1 MEDFVSSS
9 SSAVVKFLCARSRYR
24 CTLALIMN
32 FTPKANLIWNIAEL
46 LRGSWKQHEYQD
58 VILPFTVLKRLD
70 SVLEKTKQE
79 VLRES
84 HLLEERGVNPD
95 PILRNITKVGFYNT
109 SQFTFK
115 NLLDE
120 QTHLEKNFKKYLHGF
135 SPAIREILE
144 KFDFE
149 KHLSRLWGGNLLF
162 KIIQEFNKVDLS
174 IEATDNHEMGSIF
187 EELIRRFAE
196 QSNDTAGEHY
206 TPREVI
212 KLMVEILFTP
222 EKDRLKKEHLVKT
235 IYAPCCGTGGMLTV
249 GKDHVSV
256 INPDIGVYLFGQ
268 EINPATYAICKSEM
282 LIKGEDVDNIK
293 GGEKDAAQASTL
305 SNDQFHEKKFDY
317 LLTNPPFGVD
327 WKRDKDSVEREAER
341 GFAGRFGAGLPR
353 ISDGQLLFLQHL
365 VSKMQ
370 NESDGGSRMAIVM
383 NGSPLFTG
391 DAGSGE
397 SEIRRWILE
406 NDWLEAI
413 VALPDQMFFNTGI
426 STYLWFLTNR
436 KDVKRKGK
444 VQLIDART
452 FFHKMRKS
460 LGNKRHEIMDE
471 DRQNILAL
479 YEAFEENEHSKI
491 FKTTD
496 FAFRQITVE
505 RPLKLNF
512 QSSPDR
518 LEKLKEQTAFASL
531 AESRKKGAAGEREL
545 REGAALQKR
554 ILQILQSLGTKLYKN
569 RNKFTAD
576 LDTVLR
582 KADLKLKAPLLK
594 AITTALSERDESADV
609 CTDKDNHPES
619 DSELRDTE
627 NIPWEQ
633 DIQQYFAKEV
643 LPYVPDAWINESIR
657 DHKDGKIGKVGYEI
671 PLTRY
676 FYKYVPPRPL
686 ENIEA
691 DLEKVENELLGLLK
705 KL

>member
-1 MEDFVSSS
+1 MFLKIKHPCSKLL
-9 SSAVVKFLCARSRYR
+9 SARNRYH
-24 CTLALIMN
+24 CTLAVIMN
-32 FTPKANLIWNIAEL
+32 FSPKANLIWNIAEL

-70 SVLEKTKQE
+70 SVLEKTKPA
-79 VLRES
+79 VLRELN
-84 HLLEERGVNPD
+84 LLKDKNISPD
-95 PILRNITKVGFYNT
+95 PILKNITKVGFYNT
-109 SQFTFK
+109 SEYGFK

-120 QTHLEKNFKKYLHGF
+120 QTHLERNFKKYIHAF
-135 SPAIREILE
+135 SPAIQEIIE

-149 KHLSRLWGGNLLF
+149 KHLTRLWGGNLLF

-174 IEATDNHEMGSIF
+174 PEATDNHEMGSIF

-212 KLMVEILFTP
+212 MLMVEILFAP
-222 EKDRLKKEHLVKT
+222 EKEHLKKAHLVKR
-235 IYAPCCGTGGMLTV
+235 IYDPCCGTGGMLTV
-249 GKDHVSV
+249 SKEHILNA
-256 INPDIGVYLFGQ
+256 INPDISVYLFGQ

-282 LIKGEDVDNIK
+282 LIKGEDADNIK
-293 GGEKDAAQASTL
+293 GGEKDAAMASTL

-327 WKRDKDSVEREAER
+327 WKRDKDAVEREAQR
-341 GFAGRFGAGLPR
+341 GAAGRFGAGLPR

-365 VSKMQ
+365 ISKMQ
-370 NESDGGSRMAIVM
+370 NPSEGGSRMAIVM

-406 NDWLEAI
+406 NDWLETI

-426 STYLWFLTNR
+426 FTYLWFLTNR
-436 KDVKRKGK
+436 KDQKKKGK

-460 LGNKRHEIMDE
+460 LGNKRNEITEE
-471 DRQNILAL
+471 DRKHAVQ
-479 YEAFEENEHSKI
+479 EFTAFRESAHCKI

-496 FAFRQITVE
+496 FAYRQITVE
-505 RPLKLNF
+505 RPLRLNF
-512 QSSPDR
+512 KTSPER
-518 LEKLKEQTAFASL
+518 IERLKENKAFAAI
-531 AESRKKGAAGEREL
+531 AEGKKD
-545 REGAALQKR
+545 GAALQKK
-554 ILQILQSLGTKLYKN
+554 ILELLSKLETKECNN
-569 RNKFTAD
+569 REAFTTA
-576 LDTVLR
+576 LEKLL
-582 KADLKLKAPLLK
+582 KADGLKIKAPLKK
-594 AITTALSERDESADV
+594 AIFESLSERDESADI
-609 CTDKDNHPES
+609 CCDKDGNPEPDS
-619 DSELRDTE
+619 DLRDTE
-627 NIPWEQ
+627 NVPYDQSIE
-633 DIQQYFAKEV
+633 DYFEKEV
-643 LPYVPDAWINESIR
+643 KPYVSDAYINESVR

-671 PLTRY
+671 PFTRY
-676 FYKYVPPRPL
+676 FFTYVPPRPL
-686 ENIEA
+686 EEIES

>member
-1 MEDFVSSS
+1 
-9 SSAVVKFLCARSRYR
+9 
-24 CTLALIMN
+24 MN

-70 SVLEKTKQE
+70 SVLEKTKPA
-79 VLRES
+79 VLRELN
-84 HLLEERGVNPD
+84 LLKDKNISPD
-95 PILRNITKVGFYNT
+95 PILKNITKVGFYNT
-109 SQFTFK
+109 SEYSFR

-120 QTHLEKNFKKYLHGF
+120 QTHIEKNFREYLRRF
-135 SPAIREILE
+135 SPAIQEIIE

-162 KIIQEFNKVDLS
+162 QIIQHFNAVDLS
-174 IEATDNHEMGSIF
+174 PEATDNHEMGSIF

-212 KLMVEILFTP
+212 KLMVEILFAP
-222 EKDRLKKEHLVKT
+222 EKEHLQKAHLVKR
-235 IYAPCCGTGGMLTV
+235 IYDPCCGTGGMLTV
-249 GKDHVSV
+249 SKEHILSA
-256 INPDIGVYLFGQ
+256 INPDISVYLFGQ

-282 LIKGEDVDNIK
+282 LINGEDADNIK
-293 GGEKDAAQASTL
+293 GGEKDAAVASTL
-305 SNDQFHEKKFDY
+305 SNDQFHDKKFDY

-327 WKRDKDSVEREAER
+327 WKRDKDAVEREAER

-365 VSKMQ
+365 MSKMQ
-370 NESDGGSRMAIVM
+370 NPSEGGSRMAIVM

-406 NDWLEAI
+406 NDWLETI

-426 STYLWFLTNR
+426 FTYLWFLTNR
-436 KDVKRKGK
+436 KDQKRKGK

-460 LGNKRHEIMDE
+460 LGNKRNEITDE
-471 DRQNILAL
+471 DRQRAVK
-479 YEAFEENEHSKI
+479 EFTAFKESDHCKI

-496 FAFRQITVE
+496 FAYRQITVE
-505 RPLKLNF
+505 RPLRLRFVLNEERTKMFKNHQANLKLGEKRKSASLTGKASDEQQKIINMLDTLIET
-512 QSSPDR
+512 SPPSFKSRRDFLAA
-518 LEKLKEQTAFASL
+518 LEKTS
-531 AESRKKGAAGEREL
+531 
-545 REGAALQKR
+545 
-554 ILQILQSLGTKLYKN
+554 
-569 RNKFTAD
+569 NK
-576 LDTVLR
+576 V
-582 KADLKLKAPLLK
+582 DLKLRGPILK
-594 AITTALSERDESADV
+594 ALIDSYGERDESADI
-609 CTDKDNHPES
+609 CRDEEGNPES
-619 DSELRDTE
+619 DSDLRDTE
-627 NIPWEQ
+627 NVPYNQSIK
-633 DIQQYFAKEV
+633 DYFEKEV
-643 LPYVPDAWINESIR
+643 KPYVADAWINEGVR
-657 DHKDGKIGKVGYEI
+657 DHKDGKVGKVGYEI
-671 PLTRY
+671 PFTRY
-676 FYKYVPPRPL
+676 FYTYTPPRPL
-686 ENIEA
+686 EEIES

>member
-1 MEDFVSSS
+1 M
-9 SSAVVKFLCARSRYR
+9 
-24 CTLALIMN
+24 MN
-32 FTPKANLIWNIAEL
+32 FTPKANLIWSIAEL

-135 SPAIREILE
+135 SPAIQEILE

-212 KLMVEILFTP
+212 KLMVEILFTL

-235 IYAPCCGTGGMLTV
+235 IYDPCCGTGGMLTV

-293 GGEKDAAQASTL
+293 GGEKDAAVASTL
-305 SNDQFHEKKFDY
+305 SNDQFRDRKFDY

-327 WKRDKDSVEREAER
+327 WKRDKDSVERESER

-370 NESDGGSRMAIVM
+370 NPSEGGSRMAIVM

-436 KDVKRKGK
+436 KDPKRKGR

-460 LGNKRHEIMDE
+460 LGNKRNEITDE
-471 DRQNILAL
+471 DRSRVLQ
-479 YEAFEENEHSKI
+479 EFSAFKESDHCKI

-505 RPLKLNF
+505 RPLRLHF
-512 QSSPDR
+512 QASSKRIERLKEHKAFATVTEGKKGDEALQKKILGLLSTLGTKDFNSR
-518 LEKLKEQTAFASL
+518 ETFTTALEKLLKDE
-531 AESRKKGAAGEREL
+531 
-545 REGAALQKR
+545 
-554 ILQILQSLGTKLYKN
+554 
-569 RNKFTAD
+569 
-576 LDTVLR
+576 
-582 KADLKLKAPLLK
+582 DLKIKAPLKK
-594 AITTALSERDESADV
+594 AIIESLSERDEFAEICHDE
-609 CTDKDNHPES
+609 DGNPES
-619 DSELRDTE
+619 DSEFRDTE
-627 NIPWEQ
+627 NVPYDQHIE
-633 DIQQYFAKEV
+633 DYFKKEV
-643 LPYVPDAWINESIR
+643 LPYVPDAWINESVR
-657 DHKDGKIGKVGYEI
+657 DHKDNKVGKVGYEI
-671 PLTRY
+671 PFTRY

-686 ENIEA
+686 EEIES
-691 DLEKVENELLGLLK
+691 DMEKVENELLGLLK

>member
-1 MEDFVSSS
+1 MENCLSSSS
-9 SSAVVKFLCARSRYR
+9 SSAIKFLCASSRYR

-135 SPAIREILE
+135 SPAIQEILE

-187 EELIRRFAE
+187 EELVRRFAE

-235 IYAPCCGTGGMLTV
+235 IYDPCCGTGGMLTV
-249 GKDHVSV
+249 GKDHVAV

-370 NESDGGSRMAIVM
+370 NPSEGGSRMAIVM

-436 KDVKRKGK
+436 KDPKRKGK

-460 LGNKRHEIMDE
+460 LGNKRNEITDD
-471 DRQNILAL
+471 DRSRILQ
-479 YEAFEENEHSKI
+479 EFSAFKESDHCKI

-505 RPLKLNF
+505 RPL
-512 QSSPDR
+512 R
-518 LEKLKEQTAFASL
+518 LLFTITEAGATTFKNHPALLKFLAS
-531 AESRKKGAAGEREL
+531 KKGEAAKEKIVEVIK
-545 REGAALQKR
+545 ALVDSPR
-554 ILQILQSLGTKLYKN
+554 QSYKN
-569 RNKFTAD
+569 RKDFIAAVDHACQEQDFKLPVSVLKALLDAYGTRDETAD
-576 LDTVLR
+576 
-582 KADLKLKAPLLK
+582 
-594 AITTALSERDESADV
+594 ICRDEDG
-609 CTDKDNHPES
+609 NPES
-619 DSELRDTE
+619 DSDFRDTE
-627 NIPWEQ
+627 NVPYDQNIEA
-633 DIQQYFAKEV
+633 YFDKEV
-643 LPYVPDAWINESIR
+643 KPYVSDAWINESVR
-657 DHKDGKIGKVGYEI
+657 DHKDNKVGKVGYEI
-671 PLTRY
+671 PFTRY

-686 ENIEA
+686 EEIES

>member
-1 MEDFVSSS
+1 
-9 SSAVVKFLCARSRYR
+9 
-24 CTLALIMN
+24 MN

-135 SPAIREILE
+135 SPAIQEILE

-222 EKDRLKKEHLVKT
+222 EKDHLKKEHLVKT
-235 IYAPCCGTGGMLTV
+235 IYDPCCGTGGMLTV
-249 GKDHVSV
+249 GKDHVAV

-370 NESDGGSRMAIVM
+370 NPSDGGSRMAIVM

-391 DAGSGE
+391 DARSGE

-436 KDVKRKGK
+436 KDPKRKGK
-444 VQLIDART
+444 VQLIDGRT

-460 LGNKRHEIMDE
+460 LGNKRNEITDE
-471 DRQNILAL
+471 DRSRVLREFI
-479 YEAFEENEHSKI
+479 AFTESDHCKI

-505 RPLKLNF
+505 RPLRLHFQASSERIDRLKAHKAFAALAEGKKADESLQKKILTLLPSLGTTNF
-512 QSSPDR
+512 NNR
-518 LEKLKEQTAFASL
+518 EAFVTALEKLL
-531 AESRKKGAAGEREL
+531 
-545 REGAALQKR
+545 
-554 ILQILQSLGTKLYKN
+554 
-569 RNKFTAD
+569 
-576 LDTVLR
+576 
-582 KADLKLKAPLLK
+582 KADDLKIKAPLKK
-594 AITTALSERDESADV
+594 AIIESLSERDESAQICRDEEG
-609 CTDKDNHPES
+609 NPES
-619 DSELRDTE
+619 DSDLRDTE
-627 NIPWEQ
+627 NVPYDQSIE
-633 DIQQYFAKEV
+633 DYFKKEV
-643 LPYVPDAWINESIR
+643 LPYIPDAWINESVR
-657 DHKDGKIGKVGYEI
+657 DHKDNKVGKVGYEI
-671 PLTRY
+671 PFTRY

-686 ENIEA
+686 EEIEA

>member
-9 SSAVVKFLCARSRYR
+9 SSAVVKFLCARSQYR

-135 SPAIREILE
+135 SPAIQEILE

-235 IYAPCCGTGGMLTV
+235 IYDPCCGTGGMLTV

-268 EINPATYAICKSEM
+268 KITPATYAICKSEM

-460 LGNKRHEIMDE
+460 LGNKRNEITDE
-471 DRQNILAL
+471 DRSRVLQ
-479 YEAFEENEHSKI
+479 EFSAFKESDHCKI
-491 FKTTD
+491 FKATD

-505 RPLKLNF
+505 RPLRLNF
-512 QSSPDR
+512 KASPERIDR
-518 LEKLKEQTAFASL
+518 LKEHKAFAAI
-531 AESRKKGAAGEREL
+531 AESKKGDET
-545 REGAALQKR
+545 LQKK
-554 ILQILQSLGTKLYKN
+554 ILALLLSLGTKSFNN
-569 RNKFTAD
+569 RETFTAA
-576 LDTVLR
+576 LEKLLKTE
-582 KADLKLKAPLLK
+582 DLKIKAPLKK
-594 AITTALSERDESADV
+594 AIIESLSERDESAEI
-609 CTDKDNHPES
+609 CKDEDGRPES
-619 DSELRDTE
+619 DSEFRDTE
-627 NIPWEQ
+627 NVPYDQKIE
-633 DIQQYFAKEV
+633 DYFKKEV
-643 LPYVPDAWINESIR
+643 LPYVPDAWINESVR
-657 DHKDGKIGKVGYEI
+657 DHKDNKVGKVGYEI
-671 PLTRY
+671 PFTRY

-686 ENIEA
+686 EEIES